1 MRCKEQKRKFER
13 NDRGLLIGE
22 RSEKGKDMERWTKIK
37 KKLKGDVE
45 KQIILNE
52 HFKDRY

>member
-37 KKLKGDVE
+37 KKIKRRRR
-45 KQIILNE
+45 KTNN
-52 HFKDRY
+52 FK